1 MSARRLQPLRRLE
14 HPGDDAAE
22 VGGEC
27 REQRLAIL
35 GAVHGT
41 GDGAQDFELRGV
53 LARGREDEEGELNG
67 RAVGRVP
74 LDAGGH
80 ERISMA
86 CWAEFPASTGI
97 FK

>member
-1 MSARRLQPLRRLE
+1 
-14 HPGDDAAE
+14 
-22 VGGEC
+22 
-27 REQRLAIL
+27 
-35 GAVHGT
+35 
-41 GDGAQDFELRGV
+41 
-53 LARGREDEEGELNG
+53 LNG